1 MIHLTSITG
10 PEVHGKGRYKVE
22 NPAPLDCTS
31 GAITDW
37 GLSGRN
43 VFLDGEVVFVH
54 HVAHR
59 TSHEP
64 RERTLILVTRPS
76 TSKPE
81 RRQCKDLDDAA
92 FLRKLYPEDTDAKSV
107 DITFDVIRS
116 WFSDWPRNLVKA
128 KLNRLI
134 ERGYAL
140 GYTDRDHPYRTTVYE
155 LTGKGDQIVEKWY
168 GHEIR

>member
-1 MIHLTSITG
+1 MIHLTSISG

-64 RERTLILVTRPS
+64 RERTLIPVSYTHLTLP
-76 TSKPE
+76 T
-81 RRQCKDLDDAA
+81 
-92 FLRKLYPEDTDAKSV
+92 
-107 DITFDVIRS
+107 
-116 WFSDWPRNLVKA
+116 KA
-128 KLNRLI
+128 
-134 ERGYAL
+134 
-140 GYTDRDHPYRTTVYE
+140 
-155 LTGKGDQIVEKWY
+155 
-168 GHEIR
+168 